1 LTNIRI
7 QGGRVFEPS
16 TASRSRSGAGSS
28 ASGDTSSFIE
38 SGWNSEETV
47 FSQPFQETSLDVAR
61 RQPPSLKRPLLH
73 SSPASQS
80 HTPESSS
87 TSTYCPELLAAVNL
101 AVSKRHR
108 LDKIWSQNASD
119 FGDGS
124 DFVTPL
130 EDLYSQKSIG
140 ELCLALPSN
149 TQIQR

>member
-1 LTNIRI
+1 MSA
-7 QGGRVFEPS
+7 P
-16 TASRSRSGAGSS
+16 GSS
-28 ASGDTSSFIE
+28 TSGDTSSFIE
-38 SGWNSEETV
+38 SGWNSEGNA
-47 FSQPFQETSLDVAR
+47 FSQPLQGTALGIPK
-61 RQPPSLKRPLLH
+61 RQRPSRE
-73 SSPASQS
+73 SQS
-80 HTPESSS
+80 HTSESSS

-124 DFVTPL
+124 DFVILL

-149 TQIQR
+149 IQIQR